1 MQVKVDVLI
10 AQFAYAGNGGV
21 ASILPELGTW
31 LASLTQTLT
40 KDDRI
45 GRVAVKRYGDIPLTM
60 ERNRVVRDAIE
71 GKYDII
77 VMLDSDNVP
86 DLYLGKKPWAKAF
99 WDSSFEFA
107 FQRLLR
113 GVPTVVAAPYC
124 GPPPHPVNGGE
135 ENVYVFY
142 AQANRT
148 DSGQQFHR
156 FEAYSREHASQM
168 RGIQEMAAGPTGVI
182 LYTTS
187 AFDLMPID
195 RRSDAEIL
203 ADFKSGGID
212 SEQCARKLRMQ
223 SYFWYEFTD
232 GWQTRKASTEDV
244 TNTRTIGMA
253 GQLKHGEPV
262 CFCNWD
268 AWAGHM
274 KPHCV
279 GMPEPIRME
288 QVSAVYQEAVLKGL
302 KADESIANVDF
313 LGGKQGEK
321 LTGIWIDEAVD
332 PVDFDNA
339 AREAIAAGREQYVAE
354 VSAENVQDRL
364 DDTIDRKIKNLVNP
378 EIKPRMICGRK
389 AMSVGHVTPDK
400 DLDALTAMAKNVGK
414 LVAQNEKS
422 ERPLRML
429 EVGSWVG
436 ESAIAFLGGAPKD
449 SRIYCV
455 DHWEGSSSDW
465 TCHIAKEVNVW
476 DWFLKNTEDLIGTSI
491 FPVKGDSVQAAADL
505 GDPQELDLIFLDA
518 DHDEAAVRADIA
530 AWERHLSQTGVLCG
544 HDYCGEFPGVVNA
557 VESFLGPLGL
567 TPSRIH
573 GTSVWFVTKTQIDR
587 ARSALTVNHGPVASP
602 SRPSDTILAA
612 NQA

>member
-21 ASILPELGTW
+21 AAILPELGTW
-31 LASLTQTLT
+31 LAGLTQTLN

-60 ERNRVVRDAIE
+60 ERNRVVRDSVE
-71 GKYDII
+71 GKFDII

-86 DLYLGKKPWAKAF
+86 DLYLGRKHWAKAF

-107 FQRLLR
+107 YQRLLR

-142 AQANRT
+142 GQSNRT
-148 DSGQQFHR
+148 DSGEVSLR
-156 FEAYSREHASQM
+156 VEAYSREHASQM
-168 RGIQEMAAGPTGVI
+168 RGIQEMAAGPTGCI

-187 AFDLMPID
+187 AFELLPID
-195 RRSDAEIL
+195 RRSDSEIL
-203 ADFKSGGID
+203 AEFKSGVID

-244 TNTRTIGMA
+244 TNTREIGMS
-253 GQLKHGEPV
+253 GQLKHGEPI

-288 QVSAVYQEAVLKGL
+288 TISAVYQEAVLKNV
-302 KADESIANVDF
+302 KADEFIADVDF
-313 LGGKQGEK
+313 LRGRQ
-321 LTGIWIDEAVD
+321 VD
-332 PVDFDNA
+332 PSVYEKA
-339 AREAIAAGREQYVAE
+339 AREAFQVNDEIDTESPDSAE
-354 VSAENVQDRL
+354 VCPRATDSIHDEI
-364 DDTIDRKIKNLVNP
+364 DTPKLVNP
-378 EIKPRMICGRK
+378 EIKSRAICGRK
-389 AMSVGHVTPDK
+389 VNSVGHVTPNK
-400 DLDALTAMAKNVGK
+400 DLEALTAMAKNTGK
-414 LVAQNEKS
+414 LVTHNEQA

-436 ESAIAFLGGAPKD
+436 ESAIALLGGAPKD
-449 SRIYCV
+449 SIIYCV
-455 DHWEGSSSDW
+455 DHWKGSPTDW
-465 TCHIAKEVNVW
+465 TCHIANEVNVW
-476 DWFLKNTEDLIGTSI
+476 DWFFKNVGDLIGTSI
-491 FPVKGDSVQAAADL
+491 FPIKGDSLQAAADL
-505 GDPQELDLIFLDA
+505 GDAQELDLIFLDG
-518 DHDEAAVRADIA
+518 DHDEAAVRADID
-530 AWERHLSQTGVLCG
+530 AWLRHLSPTGVLCG

-557 VESFLGPLGL
+557 LEQFLGPLGL

-573 GTSVWFVTKTQIDR
+573 GTTVWFVTKTQIDSAR
-587 ARSALTVNHGPVASP
+587 ATIVAKSAQDVIDVQAAVPDAQRPV
-602 SRPSDTILAA
+602 SDPTIAA
-612 NQA
+612 NRA

>member
-21 ASILPELGTW
+21 AAILPELGTW
-31 LASLTQTLT
+31 LASLTQTLS
-40 KDDRI
+40 KDDRV

-71 GKYDII
+71 GKFDII

-86 DLYLGKKPWAKAF
+86 DLYVGKKPWAKPF

-142 AQANRT
+142 SQANRT
-148 DSGQQFHR
+148 DSGEKFHR

-168 RGIQEMAAGPTGVI
+168 RGIQEIAAGPTGCI

-187 AFDLMPID
+187 AFELMRID

-203 ADFKSGGID
+203 AEFKAGAID

-244 TNTRTIGMA
+244 NNTREIAMA
-253 GQLKHGEPV
+253 GQLKHGKPV
-262 CFCNWD
+262 VFCNWD

-302 KADESIANVDF
+302 KVDECIADVDF
-313 LGGKQGEK
+313 LGGQ
-321 LTGIWIDEAVD
+321 D
-332 PVDFDNA
+332 
-339 AREAIAAGREQYVAE
+339 
-354 VSAENVQDRL
+354 VSAANPQAYEQAAEEVWKRPIETMPHDPKVKVVT
-364 DDTIDRKIKNLVNP
+364 DTTPIPAVVNP
-378 EIKPRMICGRK
+378 EIKGRMICGRK
-389 AMSVGHVTPDK
+389 VESVGHVTTEA
-400 DLDALTAMAKNVGK
+400 DLQGLTKLAENVGK
-414 LVAQNEKS
+414 LVAQRER
-422 ERPLRML
+422 EARPLRML

-436 ESAIAFLGGAPKD
+436 ESAIALLGGAPTH
-449 SRIYCV
+449 SRIFCV
-455 DHWEGSSSDW
+455 DHWEGSPTDW
-465 TCHIAKEVNVW
+465 TCRIAKEVDVW
-476 DWFLKNTEDLIGTSI
+476 NWFLKNTEGLIGTSV
-491 FPVKGDSVQAAADL
+491 FPVKGDSVQAAHDM
-505 GDPQELDLIFLDA
+505 GDPQELDLIFLDG
-518 DHDEAAVRADIA
+518 DREEAAVSADIK
-530 AWERHLSQTGVLCG
+530 AWERHLAPGGVLCG
-544 HDYCGEFPGVVNA
+544 QSYCGEFPGVVNA
-557 VESFLGPLGL
+557 VEQFLSPLGL

-573 GTSVWFVTKTQIDR
+573 GTKIWFVTKSQIDPARVKQTPPLANREPVLER
-587 ARSALTVNHGPVASP
+587 AERSSLDPTV
-602 SRPSDTILAA
+602 AA
-612 NQA
+612 NRA